1 VTARALLAA
10 IATATALA
18 LTALVP
24 ACADRAAVVAPSAPV
39 AVAVAVAV
47 AVPSEAAACE
57 TCHAA
62 IAGEW
67 RASFHR
73 TAFTD
78 ATFQTSLAMEE
89 PKEHAFCTRCHAPAA
104 TERGG
109 VAVGVDCVACH
120 ARAHPGQS
128 HAGAGAGAGA
138 GACAGCHQFT
148 FGDGRP
154 DLVQETVSEHAAS
167 IYAGVGCTECH
178 MPARDGHKDHRFVS
192 GHAPSQIARAIHV
205 EAARDASR
213 KNALRVVI
221 RVDAGHA
228 FPTGDMFRR
237 ARLVVF
243 AEGPR
248 GEIVADAERTFGR
261 TWGGVAS
268 GQHAGAREQQ
278 SDTRIRG
285 TWSEII
291 DLEATTAPIVR
302 VRWTLIYERVVAMR
316 GPHAS
321 IASSDTVA
329 EGELSWRSERRRAPS
344 TAAMSGEGAP
354 QP

>member
-18 LTALVP
+18 ALAP
-24 ACADRAAVVAPSAPV
+24 ACGARAAVVAPAAPI
-39 AVAVAVAV
+39 AVA
-47 AVPSEAAACE
+47 SEAAASCE

-73 TAFTD
+73 AAFTD
-78 ATFQTSLAMEE
+78 ATFQASLAMEDAND
-89 PKEHAFCTRCHAPAA
+89 HAFCTHCHAPAA
-104 TERGG
+104 TATATARGG

-120 ARAHPGQS
+120 AGA
-128 HAGAGAGAGA
+128 HAGAEAGAGAHAGAGA

-167 IYAGVGCTECH
+167 IYAGVGCAECH
-178 MPARDGHKDHRFVS
+178 MPARGGHKDHRFVS
-192 GHAPSQIARAIHV
+192 AHAPSQIARAVHV
-205 EAARDASR
+205 EAARDAARST
-213 KNALRVVI
+213 ALRVVI

-243 AEGPR
+243 AEGAR

-268 GQHAGAREQQ
+268 GEHAGAREQQ

-285 TWSEII
+285 TWSEAI
-291 DLEATTAPIVR
+291 DLDATAAPIVR

-321 IASSDTVA
+321 VASSDTIA
-329 EGELSWRSERRRAPS
+329 EGELRW
-344 TAAMSGEGAP
+344 
-354 QP
+354 

>member
-1 VTARALLAA
+1 MARALLEA

-18 LTALVP
+18 ALVP
-24 ACADRAAVVAPSAPV
+24 ACGERAAVVAPSAPI
-39 AVAVAVAV
+39 AAA
-47 AVPSEAAACE
+47 SEAAASCE

-62 IAGEW
+62 IASEW

-73 TAFTD
+73 AAFTD
-78 ATFQTSLAMEE
+78 ATFQASLAMEE
-89 PKEHAFCTRCHAPAA
+89 PKDHAFCTRCHAPAVTA
-104 TERGG
+104 TATATTTARGG
-109 VAVGVDCVACH
+109 VAVGVDCAACH
-120 ARAHPGQS
+120 ARA
-128 HAGAGAGAGA
+128 HAGAGAGAGT

-154 DLVQETVSEHAAS
+154 DLVQETVSEHVAS
-167 IYAGVGCTECH
+167 IYAGVGCAECH

-192 GHAPSQIARAIHV
+192 GHAPSQIARAVHV
-205 EAARDASR
+205 EAARDADR
-213 KNALRVVI
+213 TNALRVVI

-243 AEGPR
+243 AEGAR

-268 GQHAGAREQQ
+268 GEHAGAREQQ

-285 TWSEII
+285 TWSEAI
-291 DLEATTAPIVR
+291 DLDATAAPIVR

-321 IASSDTVA
+321 VASSDTIA
-329 EGELSWRSERRRAPS
+329 EGELRW
-344 TAAMSGEGAP
+344 
-354 QP
+354 